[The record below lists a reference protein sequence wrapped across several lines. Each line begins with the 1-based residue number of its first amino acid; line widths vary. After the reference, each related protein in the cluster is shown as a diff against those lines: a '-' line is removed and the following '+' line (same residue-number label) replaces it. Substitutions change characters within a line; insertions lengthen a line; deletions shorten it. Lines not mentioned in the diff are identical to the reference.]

1 MDGQHELIKE
11 MADSSESVH
20 SGTELEQTADIA
32 DSAPKGRAAP
42 EAVLESSSQMQ
53 LDTRNFPGNI
63 ETNDPQHEPH
73 GSPDVNSGNQ
83 AGERMNSEN
92 YGRSSGEVMNNDLEP
107 GTSAVDEQE
116 VVQPHDHDVGEKDGG
131 GQEDDG
137 DKGEHVVQMDQTEDE
152 GGNDARYPAGA
163 NDGGAEGFEIR
174 VVKQKLKQDEEELQQ
189 SDRQESRLS
198 SSATSDGDIT
208 ETYENSASEELG
220 DSQGHMNR
228 PGTPAVT
235 ISSSDIP
242 STQSKKWDTRPSLAK
257 SPQKIALSLTQILP
271 KSNVNTR
278 TLPPNE
284 KLTPPELSPTKF
296 MGSMVRT
303 RSSGPMFCKA
313 VQ

>member
-1 MDGQHELIKE
+1 VLADGDPGSRFSQGGRLPISLLSTNSPAQESSAYRMDGQHELIKE

-137 DKGEHVVQMDQTEDE
+137 DKG
-152 GGNDARYPAGA
+152 
-163 NDGGAEGFEIR
+163 
-174 VVKQKLKQDEEELQQ
+174 
-189 SDRQESRLS
+189 
-198 SSATSDGDIT
+198 
-208 ETYENSASEELG
+208 
-220 DSQGHMNR
+220 
-228 PGTPAVT
+228 
-235 ISSSDIP
+235 
-242 STQSKKWDTRPSLAK
+242 
-257 SPQKIALSLTQILP
+257 
-271 KSNVNTR
+271 
-278 TLPPNE
+278 
-284 KLTPPELSPTKF
+284 
-296 MGSMVRT
+296 
-303 RSSGPMFCKA
+303 
-313 VQ
+313 